1 MGLDCYLAMT
11 AAEFAGCSP
20 LPTHTA
26 WMSCHFSS
34 SSQGLSN
41 LPEYLPPKA
50 MLIVDDSI
58 PFDGHDPRRITA
70 QLTEAVK
77 ALGCAFVLLDLQRP
91 EDKNVFSLCR
101 LLTEKLPCPVIVSES
116 YAKDL
121 ACPVLLAPPPLLTEL
136 SDHLAPWKNR
146 EVWLEAAPERQV
158 VLVTETG
165 SARFPCLEEELP
177 APWFSEER
185 LFCRYHWV
193 LEGRTARFTL
203 MRTKEDLA
211 AMLCAAKD
219 LGVKGAVGLYQ
230 ELKEPVITLFLI
242 GII

>member
-41 LPEYLPPKA
+41 LPEHLPPKA

-58 PFDGHDPRRITA
+58 PFDGHDANRILK

-77 ALGCAFVLLDLQRP
+77 MLDCAFVLLDLQRSRN
-91 EDKNVFSLCR
+91 EDVAALCQR
-101 LLTEKLPCPVIVSES
+101 LAIELPCPVIVSES
-116 YAKDL
+116 YAKAL
-121 ACPVLLAPPPLLTEL
+121 TCPVLLSPPPLLTEL

-146 EVWLEAAPERQV
+146 EVWLEAAPDRQV
-158 VLVTETG
+158 VMVTETG

-177 APWFSEER
+177 TPWFLEER

-203 MRTKEDLA
+203 MRTKEDLF
-211 AMLCAAKD
+211 AMLKAAKD

-230 ELKEPVITLFLI
+230 ELQ
-242 GII
+242 